1 MRWNPWRA
9 ARERD
14 DLDIEFADV
23 PYGAAWFREGGRD
36 VIVIDVAADRRTRRA
51 LLAHEL
57 IHAERGIGFPAA
69 SAAVMQREEAA
80 VRRETAVRLVPLDEL
95 SAFVTRRSA
104 VEPVTAAL
112 VGEEFDV
119 PEPVALEA
127 LRALGQRRVVGPG
140 ATPSAGGAAPDA
152 G

>member
-9 ARERD
+9 AREREN
-14 DLDIEFADV
+14 LVIEFADLSC
-23 PYGAAWFREGGRD
+23 GAAWFQEDGRD
-36 VIVIDVAADRRTRRA
+36 VIVIDAAADRRTRRA

-69 SAAVMQREEAA
+69 SPAVMQREEAA

-95 SAFVTRRSA
+95 AGFVLRA
-104 VEPVTAAL
+104 VGVEPVTPAL

-119 PEPVALEA
+119 PDDVAVEA
-127 LRALGQRRVVGPG
+127 LRALAQRDGW
-140 ATPSAGGAAPDA
+140 AP
-152 G
+152 